1 MHSHSPSPGK
11 AHLEGVLACLHCW
24 CTCTVTVLYLSA
36 TLTVVFVFPYLSA
49 THSHLSATLTVVFV
63 LHIFLQ
69 LFLFVSQPRIRMQVS
84 STFSSIPGSFP
95 SSGAPESPVSAPPS
109 FLVHQRVE
117 AYCVVTSSHNNGCE
131 AAFKKDKQ
139 WRYNHSQLVLL
150 LRCVFPVIFF
160 SASAAHQVHTWI
172 SSTSAAHCVVLYK
185 YYCRLSRST
194 RPDGRV
200 QFE

>member
-1 MHSHSPSPGK
+1 V
-11 AHLEGVLACLHCW
+11 HLLCYCVVPFCNSDCGVC
-24 CTCTVTVLYLSA
+24 
-36 TLTVVFVFPYLSA
+36 FPFLSA

-117 AYCVVTSSHNNGCE
+117 AYCVVTASHNNACE

-139 WRYNHSQLVLL
+139 WEWYNHSQLLLL
-150 LRCVFPVIFF
+150 LRCIFLVIFNEEG
-160 SASAAHQVHTWI
+160 AGHPVHSWI
-172 SSTSAAHCVVLYK
+172 SCTSAAHCVVLYK
-185 YYCRLSRST
+185 YYCRVSRST
-194 RPDGRV
+194 RPDGQV

>member
-1 MHSHSPSPGK
+1 V
-11 AHLEGVLACLHCW
+11 HLLCYCVVPFCNSDCGVC
-24 CTCTVTVLYLSA
+24 
-36 TLTVVFVFPYLSA
+36 FPFLSA

-117 AYCVVTSSHNNGCE
+117 AYCVVTASHNNACE

-139 WRYNHSQLVLL
+139 WGYNHSQLLLL
-150 LRCVFPVIFF
+150 LRCIFPVIFF
-160 SASAAHQVHTWI
+160 PGSAAHQVHSWI
-172 SSTSAAHCVVLYK
+172 SSTSALFFLCYIFLCQCSSPSTFLDFFYQRSSL
-185 YYCRLSRST
+185 CRL
-194 RPDGRV
+194 V
-200 QFE
+200 QILLQGEPIYTS